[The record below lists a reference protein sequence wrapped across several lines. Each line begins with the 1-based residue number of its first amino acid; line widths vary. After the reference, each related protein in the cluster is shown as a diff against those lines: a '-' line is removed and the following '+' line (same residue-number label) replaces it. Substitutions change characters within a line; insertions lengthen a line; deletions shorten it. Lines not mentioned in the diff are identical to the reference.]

1 MNNIEVKTNMK
12 IYIVNYRKK
21 LFIIYE
27 IDYILI
33 SVKILLREFIKG
45 KIRIINEQIFLLM
58 EYFFQWN

>member
-58 EYFFQWN
+58 EYFFQWY